1 MIGRLRGYLRHRKRD
16 LENTLTYVRL
26 TLEGNKVE
34 KLTDFKKSKHP
45 VLLLYGFGAT
55 RRTFAILE
63 QRLRRD
69 GFSVFSLN
77 LGGFLDTFNTRCIE
91 ELAEH
96 VDEKIERL
104 FKRYKLK
111 KISVIGHS
119 EGGLIGRYYVK
130 RLGGSKRVHTL
141 ITLGTPHNGNP
152 WALLGLATPLVLLSK
167 SIRQMF
173 PMSPFI
179 RALKQGSFPKN
190 VRFVSIYSRDDRVCF
205 YKSAMLDIPAKSP
218 NLKNVEI
225 SGMNHIDL
233 VIRKAAYN
241 VIRRELRTG
250 EHPRAQ
256 KMKTAKTTPTQRR
269 INKVANAPRGA
280 QVLPINRRS

>member
-1 MIGRLRGYLRHRKRD
+1 MIGRLRGYIRHRKRD
-16 LENTLTYVRL
+16 ITNTLTYVRL
-26 TLEGNKVE
+26 TLEGNKVQ
-34 KLTDFKKSKHP
+34 KLTDFKKARHP

-104 FKRYKLK
+104 IKRYKIK
-111 KISVIGHS
+111 KISIIGHS
-119 EGGLIGRYYVK
+119 KGGLIGRYYVK

-152 WALLGLATPLVLLSK
+152 WALLGLASPLVLLAK

-179 RALKQGSFPKN
+179 RSLKEGPFPKN
-190 VRFVSIYSRDDRVCF
+190 VRFVSIYSCDDRVCF
-205 YKSAMLDIPAKSP
+205 YKSAMLDIPP
-218 NLKNVEI
+218 NSTHLKNVEI
-225 SGMNHIDL
+225 SGMNHVDL

-241 VIRRELRTG
+241 VIKRELRTG
-250 EHPRAQ
+250 EHPAMRQ
-256 KMKTAKTTPTQRR
+256 PVRKKAKAVNSTRT
-269 INKVANAPRGA
+269 A
-280 QVLPINRRS
+280 QVLPIKRRS